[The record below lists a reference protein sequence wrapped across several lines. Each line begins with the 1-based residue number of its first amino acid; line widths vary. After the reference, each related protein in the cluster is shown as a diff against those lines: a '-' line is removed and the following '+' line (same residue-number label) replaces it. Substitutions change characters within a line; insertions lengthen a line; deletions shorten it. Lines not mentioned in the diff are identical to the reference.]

1 MCSHLPVNYDSSERR
16 RGRRKSRK
24 GTCFRRRRRVDGT
37 LFAEGA
43 LLSQVELHCERQMN
57 GMESAAQHD
66 ALGRFNENCKD
77 LFHPRAV
84 AEIAEVPS
92 PLEFHRRWVSPNL
105 PVVVR
110 GGVSHWAA
118 VNKWT
123 HAYLREKIG
132 DLEVTVAVTPNG
144 FADAVHGSVFVT
156 PEERVM
162 KFGEFLDILEGRE
175 RSDAV
180 FYIQKQNSNFT
191 DEFRKLAGDVEAD
204 VCWATAAFGKT
215 PDAVN
220 FWMGDERAVT
230 SMHRDHYENVYCV
243 VSGHKDFIL
252 LPPTD
257 LPWVPYENYKTG
269 QFREVANGQFDVIA
283 SGICT
288 CRFIVL
294 ALYSKLVRSIFLR
307 IYNRVIRNNVRACA
321 ML

>member
-1 MCSHLPVNYDSSERR
+1 
-16 RGRRKSRK
+16 
-24 GTCFRRRRRVDGT
+24 
-37 LFAEGA
+37 
-43 LLSQVELHCERQMN
+43 MN
-57 GMESAAQHD
+57 GRQPVPLHD
-66 ALGRFNENCKD
+66 ALARFNENCKD
-77 LFHPRAV
+77 LFHSRTV
-84 AEIAEVPS
+84 AEITEVPS

-110 GGVSHWAA
+110 GGASHWAA

-132 DLEVTVAVTPNG
+132 DLAVTVAVTPNG

-162 KFGEFLDILEGRE
+162 KFGEFLDILERRE
-175 RSDAV
+175 RSNAV

-191 DEFRKLAGDVEAD
+191 DEFRKLAGDVETD

-230 SMHRDHYENVYCV
+230 SMHRDHYENIYCV

-269 QFREVANGQFDVIA
+269 QFHEVANGQFDVIA
-283 SGICT
+283 SGDDSSVPWISLDPENPDFDRYPHYRHASPVK
-288 CRFIVL
+288 CRVSAGDILYLPCLWFHHVRQSHGCV
-294 ALYSKLVRSIFLR
+294 ALNYWYDMEFDIKYCYYKLLEDLSLISK
-307 IYNRVIRNNVRACA
+307 NC
-321 ML
+321 